1 MDYRVF
7 QDILTRVKAE
17 AFDHLAMAIEQEC
30 HYQFHLAAG
39 IPQDIPEPKA
49 PTPAAAATEPEEV
62 VVVPAPTPI
71 AAPSRRRKYPGAVTT
86 TPEPILPQPEPISL
100 VADDEA
106 PF

>member
-1 MDYRVF
+1 MDTN
-7 QDILTRVKAE
+7 DIRNLILRVKARAYDVLLDE
-17 AFDHLAMAIEQEC
+17 LDEMIMRAE
-30 HYQFHLAAG
+30 
-39 IPQDIPEPKA
+39 IPTEPEVLTAPEP
-49 PTPAAAATEPEEV
+49 ATEPEEV

-100 VADDEA
+100 VAHDDEA

>member
-49 PTPAAAATEPEEV
+49 PTPAAPATEPEEV

-71 AAPSRRRKYPGAVTT
+71 AASSRRRKFAP
-86 TPEPILPQPEPISL
+86 LQPQPVGPVLVEEPAP
-100 VADDEA
+100 ADDDGA

>member
-1 MDYRVF
+1 MDTN
-7 QDILTRVKAE
+7 DIRNLILRVKARAYDVLLDELDEMIMRAEIPTEPE
-17 AFDHLAMAIEQEC
+17 AL
-30 HYQFHLAAG
+30 
-39 IPQDIPEPKA
+39 
-49 PTPAAAATEPEEV
+49 TPAAPATEPEEV

-71 AAPSRRRKYPGAVTT
+71 AAPSRRRRYPGAVTT

>member
-1 MDYRVF
+1 MDTN
-7 QDILTRVKAE
+7 DIRNLILRVKARAYDVLLDE
-17 AFDHLAMAIEQEC
+17 LDEMIMRAE
-30 HYQFHLAAG
+30 
-39 IPQDIPEPKA
+39 IPTEPEVL
-49 PTPAAAATEPEEV
+49 TAAAPATEPEEV

-100 VADDEA
+100 VADYEA

>member
-1 MDYRVF
+1 MDTN
-7 QDILTRVKAE
+7 DIRNLILRVKARAYDVLLDE
-17 AFDHLAMAIEQEC
+17 LDEMIMRAE
-30 HYQFHLAAG
+30 
-39 IPQDIPEPKA
+39 IPTEPEVLTA
-49 PTPAAAATEPEEV
+49 PAPATEPKEV

-71 AAPSRRRKYPGAVTT
+71 AAPSRRRRYPGAVTT

>member
-1 MDYRVF
+1 MDTN
-7 QDILTRVKAE
+7 DIRNLILRVKARAYDVLLDE
-17 AFDHLAMAIEQEC
+17 LDEMIMRAE
-30 HYQFHLAAG
+30 
-39 IPQDIPEPKA
+39 IPTEPEVL
-49 PTPAAAATEPEEV
+49 TPAAPATEPEEV

-71 AAPSRRRKYPGAVTT
+71 AAPSRRRRYPGAVTT